1 MGGDYNVGRGKPPR
15 EWQFRKGQSGNPRG
29 RPRKYGDSASH
40 GGLSSYDSMLVS
52 RLDKTVAI
60 VEQGRK
66 RRVPIGEAIIAKQ
79 TAQALAGS
87 RLSANHLLALGRAAE
102 QQMRAQQEDQFRYW
116 RDWHRKAGDPPL
128 HWPPAQ
134 ECPVLPH
141 PRDVY
146 LDPVSRT
153 VQFLGPLQ
161 REEAHLFRNVAIER
175 DLCLCEAE
183 LARKAGRGEEMRR
196 QHLGSAALLHEL
208 LAPGHG
214 GRRYDETIESA
225 LHRLT
230 AAAME
235 IRLLTTPQIRKHMA
249 ALTAMLKPALM
260 PPSSR
265 AQSGALIRQLAGAS
279 GKRR

>member
-15 EWQFRKGQSGNPRG
+15 EWQFRQGQSGNPRG
-29 RPRKYGDSASH
+29 RPRKRTDQASH
-40 GGLSSYDSMLVS
+40 GSLTSFDGMIVS
-52 RLDKTVAI
+52 RLDKPVTI

-66 RRVPIGEAIIAKQ
+66 RRVPTGEAIIARQ
-79 TAQALAGS
+79 TAQALAGG
-87 RLSANHLLALGRAAE
+87 RLSANHLLALGHAAE
-102 QQMRAQQEDQFRYW
+102 QQMRAEQEDQFRYW

-128 HWPPAQ
+128 HWPPGQ
-134 ECPVLPH
+134 DSQTFPH

-183 LARKAGRGEEMRR
+183 LARRAGRGEEMRR

-235 IRLLTTPQIRKHMA
+235 IRLLTTPQIGKHVA

-265 AQSGALIRQLAGAS
+265 AQSGALVRQLAGIS

>member
-29 RPRKYGDSASH
+29 RPRKHGDSTSH
-40 GGLSSYDSMLVS
+40 VGLSSYDSMLVS

-66 RRVPIGEAIIAKQ
+66 RRVRIGEAIIAKQ

-102 QQMRAQQEDQFRYW
+102 QQMRAQQEEQFCYW
-116 RDWHRKAGDPPL
+116 RDWVRKVGDPAL
-128 HWPPAQ
+128 HWPPGQ
-134 ECPVLPH
+134 DRLTFPH

-153 VQFLGPLQ
+153 VQFVGPLE
-161 REEAHLFRNVAIER
+161 REEVHLFRNVAIER

-183 LARKAGRGEEMRR
+183 LTQRAGQDEPVREQR
-196 QHLGSAALLHEL
+196 LGDASLLHAL

-214 GRRYDETIESA
+214 GRRNDEIIESA

-235 IRLLTTPQIRKHMA
+235 IRLLTTPQIRRHMT
-249 ALTAMLKPALM
+249 ALTAMLKPVLTPLPGHVQSSALV
-260 PPSSR
+260 
-265 AQSGALIRQLAGAS
+265 RQLAGTS

>member
-29 RPRKYGDSASH
+29 RPRKHGDSASH

-66 RRVPIGEAIIAKQ
+66 RRVRIGEAIIAKQ

-87 RLSANHLLALGRAAE
+87 RLSANHLLALGHAAE
-102 QQMRAQQEDQFRYW
+102 QQLRAQKEEQFRYW
-116 RDWHRKAGDPPL
+116 RDWHRKIGDPAL
-128 HWPPAQ
+128 HWPPGQ
-134 ECPVLPH
+134 ERPVFPH
-141 PRDVY
+141 PRDIY

-153 VQFLGPLQ
+153 VQFVGPLE
-161 REEAHLFRNVAIER
+161 REEVHVFRNVAIER

-183 LARKAGRGEEMRR
+183 LARMAGHGEEMRR
-196 QHLGSAALLHEL
+196 QHLSNAALLHAL

-214 GRRYDETIESA
+214 GRRYDETLESA

-230 AAAME
+230 TAAME
-235 IRLLTTPQIRKHMA
+235 ICLLTPPQIRRRMA
-249 ALTAMLKPALM
+249 ALTAMLKPALT
-260 PPSSR
+260 PLPSRS
-265 AQSGALIRQLAGAS
+265 QSGALVRQLAS
-279 GKRR
+279 TGKTR

>member
-15 EWQFRKGQSGNPRG
+15 EWQFRKGQSGNPKG
-29 RPRKYGDSASH
+29 RPRKHGDSASH

-60 VEQGRK
+60 VEQGHK
-66 RRVPIGEAIIAKQ
+66 RRVRIGEAIIAKQ

-102 QQMRAQQEDQFRYW
+102 QQMRAQQEEQFCHW
-116 RDWHRKAGDPPL
+116 RDWHRKVGDPPL
-128 HWPPAQ
+128 HWPPGQ
-134 ECPVLPH
+134 EHPAFPH

-146 LDPVSRT
+146 IDPVSRT
-153 VQFLGPLQ
+153 VQFVGPLE

-183 LARKAGRGEEMRR
+183 LVRRAGHGEEMRR

-230 AAAME
+230 VDC
-235 IRLLTTPQIRKHMA
+235 R
-249 ALTAMLKPALM
+249 
-260 PPSSR
+260 
-265 AQSGALIRQLAGAS
+265 
-279 GKRR
+279 